1 MTSDYINR
9 EDINRLKYLIQ
20 QVEIDYDTY
29 MSDEEED
36 FEIDYED
43 LKKEI
48 FNIQREIKAISEKW
62 AE

>member
-1 MTSDYINR
+1 MTSDYINK
-9 EDINRLKYLIQ
+9 EDIKRLKYLIQ

-48 FNIQREIKAISEKW
+48 FNIQCEIKAISEKW